1 MKRRQF
7 TTSVAAMAGLSAL
20 FGPTAFAAPAQ
31 APETGIAD
39 PMMARARFEAR
50 LSRQFTTRGIA
61 VETKLRLNA
70 VKSFIRGHEQEQFHV
85 LFEAPAGQV
94 LSEGI
99 YFLEGN
105 GETGFDLHL
114 LPGKTIAGRQQ
125 MIAVINLQTTA

>member
-7 TTSVAAMAGLSAL
+7 TTSVAAITGLSAL
-20 FGPTAFAAPAQ
+20 FGPTAFAALDQ
-31 APETGIAD
+31 SPETGIAD

-50 LSRQFTTRGIA
+50 LGRQFTTRGSA
-61 VETKLRLNA
+61 VDTKLRLDA

-125 MIAVINLQTTA
+125 MVAVINLQTAV

>member
-7 TTSVAAMAGLSAL
+7 TTSVAVFTGMSAL
-20 FGPTAFAAPAQ
+20 FGRAAFAALEL
-31 APETGIAD
+31 APETGIAE
-39 PMMARARFEAR
+39 PLMARGRFEAR
-50 LSRQFTTRGIA
+50 LGWRFAARGSGA
-61 VETKLRLNA
+61 ETQLRLNT
-70 VKSFIRGHEQEQFHV
+70 VKSSICGHEQEQFHV

-114 LPGKTIAGRQQ
+114 LPGETIAGRQQ
-125 MIAVINLQTTA
+125 MVAVINLQTAP